1 MVEHDGLRL
10 ELGYQTV
17 ESGMTL
23 GLAVDHGLDVPS
35 HHDVSL
41 HADADVG
48 VRSGVVVEPDVCV
61 RLFKYAAYQTSRS
74 VDASELVERCRRT
87 LDRVVGAGFESL
99 VAAQRSNLDRFWE
112 RGRDAR
118 GH

>member
-1 MVEHDGLRL
+1 MCQAITTSRCTPTPTL
-10 ELGYQTV
+10 EFV
-17 ESGMTL
+17 
-23 GLAVDHGLDVPS
+23 LA
-35 HHDVSL
+35 
-41 HADADVG
+41 
-48 VRSGVVVEPDVCV
+48 VVVEPDVCV